1 MKRYVKRGH
10 VIKADA
16 INRAVNTA
24 IDQVVSL
31 NPGVSRVGDNVL
43 YRVSRGAGGGG
54 GGGGSGGVD
63 LTTGTFKI
71 EEVNTLPPIPTKG
84 WKRVYWRTPEQGGT
98 GDGQMWEAYAGYTR
112 WAPCN
117 FLTDKQ
123 GIPGE

>member
-43 YRVSRGAGGGG
+43 YRGGRGGG
-54 GGGGSGGVD
+54 GGGGS
-63 LTTGTFKI
+63 TAITI

-84 WKRVYWRTPEQGGT
+84 WKRVYWRSPAQGGT
-98 GDGQMWEAYAGYTR
+98 GDGQLWEAYAGYER

>member
-31 NPGVSRVGDNVL
+31 NPGVSRIGDNVV
-43 YRVSRGAGGGG
+43 YRGGGG
-54 GGGGSGGVD
+54 RGGGGDSSAD
-63 LTTGTFKI
+63 AWKI

-84 WKRVYWRTPEQGGT
+84 WKRVYWRTPAQGGT
-98 GDGQMWEAYAGYTR
+98 GDGQMWEAYAGYER

-117 FLTDKQ
+117 FLTDKE
-123 GIPGE
+123 GRPGE